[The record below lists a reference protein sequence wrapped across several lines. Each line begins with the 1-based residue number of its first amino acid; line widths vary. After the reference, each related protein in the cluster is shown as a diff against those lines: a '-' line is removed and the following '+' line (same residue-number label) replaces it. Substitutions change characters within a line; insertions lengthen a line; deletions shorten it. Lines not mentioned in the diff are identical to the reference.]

1 MNKERYPTIIFLHIP
16 KTAGS
21 SLRTI
26 VYRQYSNETVFQFY
40 DPLDNHR
47 KSRDELVERLK
58 TGKPPL
64 RLIIGHM
71 GFGIHKYLDGPFS
84 YFTMLRD
91 PIERTISTYYY
102 IRHYS
107 SHPLNAQAR
116 CQSLDEF
123 VGSYETIDNNMTRF
137 LSQVKLQSQ
146 LSQQQIIPP
155 GQCTREMLDCAKQ
168 NLKQYFKVVGLVE
181 RFDESLLLFK
191 QAFGWH
197 NIFYKKMNVNKK
209 RLQRQ
214 NIPAATL
221 HKIER
226 ANELDLELY
235 QYSKSMF
242 DTQIESQK
250 LDFKVRLHTFKVLN
264 QNYQI
269 YYPFQQQI
277 RKLRPVVLP
286 SHKS

>member
-1 MNKERYPTIIFLHIP
+1 MNREHYPTTIFLHIP

-21 SLRTI
+21 SLRRI
-26 VYRQYSNETVFQFY
+26 VYRQYPNETVFQFY
-40 DPLDNHR
+40 DPQDNHR
-47 KSRDELVERLK
+47 KSRDELVERVK
-58 TGKPPL
+58 TAKPPL

-71 GFGIHKYLDGPFS
+71 GFGIHKYLNGPFS

-107 SHPLNAQAR
+107 SHPLNAQAQ

-123 VGSYETIDNNMTRF
+123 VGAYETVDNNMTRF

-155 GQCTREMLDCAKQ
+155 GQCTREMLDRAKQ

-209 RLQRQ
+209 RLKKQD
-214 NIPAATL
+214 IPAATL

-235 QYSKSMF
+235 QYSKS
-242 DTQIESQK
+242 QK
-250 LDFKVRLHTFKVLN
+250 C
-264 QNYQI
+264 
-269 YYPFQQQI
+269 
-277 RKLRPVVLP
+277 
-286 SHKS
+286 